1 MTATAWCLA
10 VLAVITAAL
19 AAWATP
25 RRYPIGYRPRRR
37 LTARH
42 TPAAI
47 AATNPA
53 TTDNNGDTP

>member
-10 VLAVITAAL
+10 VLALLTAAL
-19 AAWATP
+19 TAWAAAP
-25 RRYPIGYRPRRR
+25 RRYPLYYRPRRR

-47 AATNPA
+47 AAADDT
-53 TTDNNGDTP
+53 GDDQ

>member
-1 MTATAWCLA
+1 MTAAAWCLA
-10 VLAVITAAL
+10 ALAVITALL

-37 LTARH
+37 MTARH

-47 AATNPA
+47 AAANPP
-53 TTDNNGDTP
+53 TDNGDML